1 MFHNMQRKDK
11 IYISIIAGLVVI
23 IAGLLI
29 VFNVTKN
36 IRHDDSATN
45 STNVLNNT
53 NDAINDNNVYDKADD
68 VNKAGIYEE
77 NAAKYAIAEFTISN
91 TWESGERKYAQ
102 VDIAVKNTY
111 DSQIDGWT
119 LTIPTSKD
127 TRIEQNWNCNIENT
141 QDNESISITP
151 VQYNKVI
158 AVDDKTQGIGLI
170 ASTDDIK
177 NISENIA
184 GYELT
189 LDINGVQRVYK
200 PDKTGISHDD
210 IDDIK
215 EDTIS
220 YENNRGN
227 ESDIDYKNNI
237 ENDIAE
243 DSNRHGNAAGESITD
258 YTKNAVGRLHVE
270 GTHLVDESG
279 NYVWLRGVSTHGLA
293 WYPQYV
299 NMDAFRTL
307 RDEWN
312 VNVVRLAMYT
322 EEYGGYCN
330 GGDKD
335 ALKELIDKGV
345 RYASELGMY
354 VIIDWHILSDSNPYQ
369 NKDEAVSFF
378 SEMAE
383 KYAGS
388 DNVLYEI
395 CNEPQNSE
403 WNSVIKPYAVDII
416 SCIRQY
422 DSDAVII
429 VGTNTWSQDVDAVIG
444 NQIDDDNV
452 MYALHF
458 YAGTHKEWIR
468 NKLVAALDAGVAVFI
483 SECSIC
489 DASGNGGID
498 YDSAEEWMNLI
509 SSRGVSVI
517 AWSLSNKNETSALIS
532 PSCDKTGDWS
542 DDDLSET
549 GKWFRNVFNNAG

>member
-36 IRHDDSATN
+36 KRYDNNASDSN
-45 STNVLNNT
+45 SKSASYST
-53 NDAINDNNVYDKADD
+53 NDATDYNNSDGKSDNNKDGNNEEDK
-68 VNKAGIYEE
+68 E
-77 NAAKYAIAEFTISN
+77 KYAIAEFNISN

-102 VDIAVKNTY
+102 VDITVKNTY
-111 DSQIDGWT
+111 STGIDDWI
-119 LTIPTSKD
+119 LTIPVSKD
-127 TRIEQNWNCNIENT
+127 IRIEQNWNCNIENK

-151 VQYNKVI
+151 VQYNKAI
-158 AVDDKTQGIGLI
+158 AVDDKTQGVGLI
-170 ASTDDIK
+170 ASADDIK
-177 NISENIA
+177 NITENIA
-184 GYELT
+184 KYELT
-189 LDINGVQRVYK
+189 LDINGIQRTYK
-200 PDKTGISHDD
+200 PDASGEKQ
-210 IDDIK
+210 DDIK
-215 EDTIS
+215 TDTIS
-220 YENNRGN
+220 AGDNYNNESGSNYKDNAEGN
-227 ESDIDYKNNI
+227 EADD
-237 ENDIAE
+237 DAG
-243 DSNRHGNAAGESITD
+243 HGNAGSESITG
-258 YTKNAVGRLHVE
+258 YTKTATGRLHVD

-279 NYVWLRGVSTHGLA
+279 NYVWLRGVSTHGIA
-293 WYPQYV
+293 WYPQYI
-299 NMDAFRTL
+299 NMDAFTTL

-312 VNVVRLAMYT
+312 VNVIRLAMYT

-330 GGDKD
+330 GGDKE
-335 ALKELIDKGV
+335 ALKKLIDKGV
-345 RYASELGMY
+345 RYASQLGMY

-369 NKDEAVSFF
+369 NKDEAISFF

-383 KYAGS
+383 KYAGN
-388 DNVLYEI
+388 DNVIYEI

-403 WNSVIKPYAVDII
+403 WNSVIKPYATEVI

-422 DSDAVII
+422 DENAVII

-468 NKLVAALDAGVAVFI
+468 NKLLAALDAGVPVFI

-498 YDSAEEWMNLI
+498 YDSANEWMNLI
-509 SSRGVSVI
+509 NSRGISVI

-532 PSCDKTGDWS
+532 PSCDKTGGWNDE
-542 DDDLSET
+542 DLSAT
-549 GKWFRNVFNNAG
+549 GRWFKNAFNDAG